1 MQPIFTS
8 LIEVT
13 LWLAIF
19 AGSQTLEIGGFSK
32 DYYLSYAIWT
42 AFIGRIT
49 ASWMYEM
56 RMIEEI
62 DSGSVNGLLVRPMSF
77 YEYYL
82 SQLLGY
88 KFITT
93 VLSLIIPFAVTWFLE
108 LPLLIE
114 RVPAMLLL
122 VMYYLVLVHTL
133 GFCVATLAFRWNR
146 VHAMT
151 TAKNLGLWLISGELL
166 PLDLIPDP
174 YKTWILNLPFANAV
188 YIPVGYITGRIDTQM
203 LIHGFVT
210 TTWGIVIFSVI
221 GAWMWQNGLK
231 KYVGTGA

>member
-1 MQPIFTS
+1 MATA
-8 LIEVT
+8 LIELT
-13 LWLAIF
+13 LWVAIF
-19 AGSQTLEIGGFSK
+19 AASTSDTIGGFTK
-32 DYYLSYAIWT
+32 DYYLAYAIWT

-62 DSGSVNGLLVRPMSF
+62 DSGTVNGLLVRPMSF

-93 VLSLIIPFAVTWFLE
+93 IISLIVPFAVTWYMG
-108 LPLLIE
+108 LPLIME
-114 RVPAMLLL
+114 RVPAMFLL
-122 VMYYLVLVHTL
+122 VMYYLILVHTV

-166 PLDLIPDP
+166 PLDLLPEP
-174 YKTWILNLPFANAV
+174 YRSWVLNLPFSSAV
-188 YIPVGYITGRIDTQM
+188 YIPVGYITGRIDHDM
-203 LIHGFVT
+203 LLHGFKT
-210 TTWGIVIFSVI
+210 TTYGILFFSVL
-221 GAWMWQNGLK
+221 AFFMWRNGLR